1 MAEEIN
7 ISVDLSDEEKY
18 KLVLKHAEFLI
29 NKHEPV
35 STGLSN
41 ICALLNQTF
50 EKVSWVGFY
59 FFENGVLY
67 LGPFQG
73 KVACTQI
80 PIDKGV
86 CGTAATR
93 LSTVIV
99 PDVEKFDGHIA
110 CDSYSRSEIVVPI
123 LFNGKLFAVLDL
135 DSYKLSA
142 FNDIDKNYLEKLAN
156 LISANLDLD
165 SFILS

>member
-7 ISVDLSDEEKY
+7 ISLDLSDEEKY
-18 KLVLKHAEFLI
+18 KLVLENAEYLI

-35 STGLSN
+35 ITGLSN

-50 EKVSWVGFY
+50 EKISWVGFY
-59 FFENGVLY
+59 FFQNEVLY

-86 CGTAATR
+86 CGTAASK
-93 LSTVIV
+93 LNTVIV
-99 PDVEKFDGHIA
+99 PDVDKFEGHIA
-110 CDSYSRSEIVVPI
+110 CDNSSRSEIVVPI
-123 LFNGKLFAVLDL
+123 VFNGKLFAVLDL
-135 DSYKLSA
+135 DSYKLVA
-142 FNDIDKNYLEKLAN
+142 YNEVDQKYLEMLAE
-156 LISANLDLD
+156 LIKTNLDLD

>member
-7 ISVDLSDEEKY
+7 ISLDLSDEEKY
-18 KLVLKHAEFLI
+18 KLVLENAEYLI

-35 STGLSN
+35 ITGLSN

-50 EKVSWVGFY
+50 EKISWVGFY
-59 FFENGVLY
+59 FFQNEVLY

-80 PIDKGV
+80 PNDKGV
-86 CGTAATR
+86 CGTAASK
-93 LSTVIV
+93 LNTVIV
-99 PDVEKFDGHIA
+99 PDVDKFEGHIA
-110 CDSYSRSEIVVPI
+110 CDNSSRSEIVVPI
-123 LFNGKLFAVLDL
+123 VFNGKLFAVLDL
-135 DSYKLSA
+135 DSYKLA
-142 FNDIDKNYLEKLAN
+142 AYNEVDQKYLEMLAE
-156 LISANLDLD
+156 LIKTNLDLD